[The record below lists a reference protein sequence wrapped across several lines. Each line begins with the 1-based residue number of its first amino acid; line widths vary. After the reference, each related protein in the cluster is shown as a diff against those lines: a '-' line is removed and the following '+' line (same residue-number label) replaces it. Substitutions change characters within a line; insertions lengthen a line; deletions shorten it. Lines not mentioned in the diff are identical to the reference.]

1 MIASLPAAVRILAT
15 LCAVY
20 IVSQFYRSSTA
31 VIAPDLVRD
40 IGFSPESLGLLTGAF
55 FLAFGLT
62 QIPLGVMLDRF
73 GPRRTMTGMLL
84 FAVAGALVFAGA
96 ESWAML
102 TLGRALMGI
111 GCAAVFMG
119 SVVVCARWF
128 APDRLATTASIVL
141 AVGGAGNLLSAT
153 PLAYAADQ
161 IGWRDAFTAMA
172 GITALL
178 ALAVFLLVRDAPPD
192 HPFHGRK
199 HETLGAV
206 MSGIGE
212 VLRNRRLPYLAAMA
226 FVAYPSMATI
236 LTLWAGPYLAD
247 IHGLDG
253 VGRGNVLLAT
263 ALAMILGTL
272 FYGPLDRRFDT
283 RKGIAIGGALVTVV
297 VLIALAVVTAP
308 PLWLA
313 VALLT
318 LLGFFGSYSVMIM
331 AHGRA
336 SFPEHLVGRAVTMV
350 NFVNFTG
357 VAVMQVL
364 TGFIVGAL
372 SKAGDAP
379 PEIAYRAV
387 FGFLAATV
395 IVALI
400 FYRRIGDSKPSRD
413 VDRRT

>member
-1 MIASLPAAVRILAT
+1 MTSSLSAAIRILAT
-15 LCAVY
+15 LCAAY
-20 IVSQFYRSSTA
+20 IVSQFFRSSTA

-62 QIPLGVMLDRF
+62 QIPLGILLDRF
-73 GPRRTMTGMLL
+73 GARRTMAVMLL
-84 FAVAGALVFAGA
+84 FAVAGSLLFACA
-96 ESWAML
+96 ESPVML
-102 TLGRALMGI
+102 TVGRALIGI

-119 SVVVCARWF
+119 SVVICARWF

-153 PLAYAADQ
+153 PLAYATEHV
-161 IGWRDAFTAMA
+161 GWRSAFIGMA
-172 GITALL
+172 AITALI

-192 HPFHGRK
+192 HPFHRRK
-199 HETLGAV
+199 RETLGAV
-206 MSGIGE
+206 LRGLGE
-212 VLRNRRLPYLAAMA
+212 VLRNKRLPYLAAMA
-226 FVAYPSMATI
+226 FVSYPAMATI

-263 ALAMILGTL
+263 GVAMILGTL
-272 FYGPLDRRFDT
+272 LYGPLDRLLDT
-283 RKGIAIGGALVTVV
+283 RKGIAMAGASSTAV
-297 VLIALAVVTAP
+297 VLMALALIAAP

-313 VALLT
+313 VILLT
-318 LLGFFGSYSVMIM
+318 LLGFFGTYSIMIM

-372 SKAGDAP
+372 TRAGDAP

-387 FGFLAATV
+387 FGFLAVTV
-395 IVALI
+395 IIALF
-400 FYRRIGDSKPSRD
+400 FYRRIGDAKPSEDKDLR
-413 VDRRT
+413 

>member
-1 MIASLPAAVRILAT
+1 VTSSLSAAIRILAT
-15 LCAVY
+15 LCAAY
-20 IVSQFYRSSTA
+20 IVSQFFRSSTA

-62 QIPLGVMLDRF
+62 QIPLGILLDRF
-73 GPRRTMTGMLL
+73 GARRTMAVMLL
-84 FAVAGALVFAGA
+84 FAVAGSLLFAGA
-96 ESWAML
+96 ESPVML
-102 TLGRALMGI
+102 TVGRALIGI

-119 SVVVCARWF
+119 SVVICARWF

-153 PLAYAADQ
+153 PLAYATEHV
-161 IGWRDAFTAMA
+161 GWRSAFIGMA
-172 GITALL
+172 AITALI

-192 HPFHGRK
+192 HPFHRRK
-199 HETLGAV
+199 RETLGAV
-206 MSGIGE
+206 LRGLGE
-212 VLRNRRLPYLAAMA
+212 VLRNKRLPYLAAMA
-226 FVAYPSMATI
+226 FVSYPAMATI

-263 ALAMILGTL
+263 GVAMILGTL
-272 FYGPLDRRFDT
+272 LYGPLDRLLDT
-283 RKGIAIGGALVTVV
+283 RKGIAMAGASSTAV
-297 VLIALAVVTAP
+297 VLMALALIAAP

-313 VALLT
+313 VILLT
-318 LLGFFGSYSVMIM
+318 LLGFFGTYSIMIM

-357 VAVMQVL
+357 VAVMQAL

-372 SKAGDAP
+372 TRAGDAP

-387 FGFLAATV
+387 FGFLAVTV
-395 IVALI
+395 IIALF
-400 FYRRIGDSKPSRD
+400 FYRRIGDAKPSEDKDLR
-413 VDRRT
+413 

>member
-1 MIASLPAAVRILAT
+1 LSAAIRILAT
-15 LCAVY
+15 LCAAY
-20 IVSQFYRSSTA
+20 IVSQFFRSSTA

-62 QIPLGVMLDRF
+62 QIPLGILLDRF
-73 GPRRTMTGMLL
+73 GARRTMAVMLL
-84 FAVAGALVFAGA
+84 FAVAGSLLFAGA
-96 ESWAML
+96 ESPVML
-102 TLGRALMGI
+102 TVGRALIGI

-119 SVVVCARWF
+119 SVVICARWF

-153 PLAYAADQ
+153 PLAYATEHV
-161 IGWRDAFTAMA
+161 GWRSAFIGMA
-172 GITALL
+172 AITALI

-192 HPFHGRK
+192 HPFHRRK
-199 HETLGAV
+199 RETLGAV
-206 MSGIGE
+206 LRGLGE
-212 VLRNRRLPYLAAMA
+212 VLRNKRLPYLAAMA
-226 FVAYPSMATI
+226 FVSYPAMATI

-263 ALAMILGTL
+263 GVAMILGTL
-272 FYGPLDRRFDT
+272 LYGPLDRLLDT
-283 RKGIAIGGALVTVV
+283 RKGIAMAGASSTAV
-297 VLIALAVVTAP
+297 VLMALALIAAP

-313 VALLT
+313 VILLT
-318 LLGFFGSYSVMIM
+318 LLGFFGTYSIMIM

-372 SKAGDAP
+372 TRAGDAP

-387 FGFLAATV
+387 FGFLAVTV
-395 IVALI
+395 IIALF
-400 FYRRIGDSKPSRD
+400 FYRRLGDAKPSEDKDLR
-413 VDRRT
+413 

>member
-1 MIASLPAAVRILAT
+1 MTSSLSAAIRILAT
-15 LCAVY
+15 LCAAY
-20 IVSQFYRSSTA
+20 IVSQFFRSSTA

-62 QIPLGVMLDRF
+62 QIPLGILLDRF
-73 GPRRTMTGMLL
+73 GARRTMAVMLL
-84 FAVAGALVFAGA
+84 FAVAGSLLFAGA
-96 ESWAML
+96 ESPVML
-102 TLGRALMGI
+102 TVGRALIGI

-119 SVVVCARWF
+119 SVVICARWF

-153 PLAYAADQ
+153 PLAYATEHV
-161 IGWRDAFTAMA
+161 GWRSAFIGMA
-172 GITALL
+172 AITALI

-192 HPFHGRK
+192 HPFHRRK
-199 HETLGAV
+199 RETLGAV
-206 MSGIGE
+206 LRGLGE
-212 VLRNRRLPYLAAMA
+212 VLRNKRLPYLAAMA
-226 FVAYPSMATI
+226 FVSYPAMATI

-263 ALAMILGTL
+263 GVAMILGTL
-272 FYGPLDRRFDT
+272 LYGPLDRLLDT
-283 RKGIAIGGALVTVV
+283 RKGIAMAGASSTAV
-297 VLIALAVVTAP
+297 VLMALALIAAP

-313 VALLT
+313 VILLT
-318 LLGFFGSYSVMIM
+318 LLGFFGTYSIMIM

-372 SKAGDAP
+372 TRAGDAP

-387 FGFLAATV
+387 FGFLAVTV
-395 IVALI
+395 IIALF
-400 FYRRIGDSKPSRD
+400 FYRRIGDAKPSEDKDLR
-413 VDRRT
+413 

>member
-1 MIASLPAAVRILAT
+1 MTSSLSAAIRILAT
-15 LCAVY
+15 LCAAY
-20 IVSQFYRSSTA
+20 IVSQFFRSSTA

-62 QIPLGVMLDRF
+62 QIPLGILLDRF
-73 GPRRTMTGMLL
+73 GARRTMAVMLL
-84 FAVAGALVFAGA
+84 FAVAGSLLFAGA
-96 ESWAML
+96 ESPVML
-102 TLGRALMGI
+102 TVGRALIGI

-119 SVVVCARWF
+119 SVVICARWF

-153 PLAYAADQ
+153 PLAYATEHV
-161 IGWRDAFTAMA
+161 GWRSAFIGMA
-172 GITALL
+172 AITALI

-192 HPFHGRK
+192 HPFHRRK
-199 HETLGAV
+199 RETLGAV
-206 MSGIGE
+206 LRGLGE
-212 VLRNRRLPYLAAMA
+212 VLRNKRLPYLAAMA
-226 FVAYPSMATI
+226 FVSYPAMATI

-263 ALAMILGTL
+263 GVAMILGTL
-272 FYGPLDRRFDT
+272 LYGPLDRLLDT
-283 RKGIAIGGALVTVV
+283 RKGIAMAGASSTAV
-297 VLIALAVVTAP
+297 VLMALALIAAP

-313 VALLT
+313 VILLT
-318 LLGFFGSYSVMIM
+318 LLGFFGTYSIMIM

-372 SKAGDAP
+372 TRAGDAP

-395 IVALI
+395 ITALI
-400 FYRRIGDSKPSRD
+400 YYWRIGDSQPSGD
-413 VDRRT
+413 QDRGL

>member
-1 MIASLPAAVRILAT
+1 MTSSLSAAIRILAT
-15 LCAVY
+15 LCAAY
-20 IVSQFYRSSTA
+20 IVSQFFRSSTA

-62 QIPLGVMLDRF
+62 QIPLGILLDRF
-73 GPRRTMTGMLL
+73 GARRTMAVMLL
-84 FAVAGALVFAGA
+84 FAVAGSLLFAGA
-96 ESWAML
+96 ESPVML
-102 TLGRALMGI
+102 TVGRALIGI

-119 SVVVCARWF
+119 SVVICARWF

-153 PLAYAADQ
+153 PLAYATEHV
-161 IGWRDAFTAMA
+161 GWRSAFIGMA
-172 GITALL
+172 AITALI

-192 HPFHGRK
+192 HPFHRRK
-199 HETLGAV
+199 RETLGAV
-206 MSGIGE
+206 LRGLGE
-212 VLRNRRLPYLAAMA
+212 VLRNKRLPYLAAMA
-226 FVAYPSMATI
+226 FVSYPAMATI

-263 ALAMILGTL
+263 GVAMILGTL
-272 FYGPLDRRFDT
+272 LYGPLDRLLDT
-283 RKGIAIGGALVTVV
+283 RKGIAMAGASSTAV
-297 VLIALAVVTAP
+297 VLMALALIAAP

-313 VALLT
+313 VILLT
-318 LLGFFGSYSVMIM
+318 LLGFFGTYSIMIM

-357 VAVMQVL
+357 VAVMQAL

-372 SKAGDAP
+372 TRAGDAP

-387 FGFLAATV
+387 FGFLAVTV
-395 IVALI
+395 IIALF
-400 FYRRIGDSKPSRD
+400 FYRRIGDAKPSEDKDLR
-413 VDRRT
+413 